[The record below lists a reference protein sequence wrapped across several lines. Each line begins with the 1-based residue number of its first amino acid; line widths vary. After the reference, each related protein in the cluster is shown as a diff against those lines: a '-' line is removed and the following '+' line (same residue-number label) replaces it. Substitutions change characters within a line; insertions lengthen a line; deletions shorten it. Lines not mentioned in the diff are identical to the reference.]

1 MGGIT
6 DDERREVASNLRLLE
21 PTVFEDG
28 EFCDSWEVFSAIGVE
43 NYDGAWCEAVGVRR
57 LADLIEPSSKPD
69 AEYEAWYNGLS
80 HARDV
85 QTIRELIEEIVWTT
99 LTIDLGP
106 NGNTDPSTGIDDGS
120 VQTDSLFKWW
130 ERDLLRLSGAIDRD
144 ALLELA
150 DSMDEE
156 ADAADDA
163 ARSALLPGGGPMGER
178 AARRHRGATADRE
191 RRDACKW
198 RTAALIVRDL
208 CGEEGR

>member
-1 MGGIT
+1 MVT
-6 DDERREVASNLRLLE
+6 DDERREAARRLRYVAEHGAPEWETSACCIAECIGEDDYPLWGGSE
-21 PTVFEDG
+21 P
-28 EFCDSWEVFSAIGVE
+28 VFSK
-43 NYDGAWCEAVGVRR
+43 
-57 LADLIEPSSKPD
+57 LADLIEPPSKPD

-150 DSMDEE
+150 DSMDDE

-191 RRDACKW
+191 ARDACGW
-198 RTAALIVRDL
+198 RAAALIVREA